1 VRKREI
7 RFLAT
12 ANSDLKAIYDF
23 IAEASGYSSIA
34 EKFVD
39 RIFQFCETLSDFPEV
54 GAARDDLSPGIR
66 LIPFERKATIFHRV
80 LEGEVQI
87 TNVFYRG
94 RDYNENSFEP

>member
-1 VRKREI
+1 VTRREV

-12 ANSDLKAIYDF
+12 ANSDLQAIYDF
-23 IAEASGYSSIA
+23 IAEASGYPAIA

-39 RIFQFCETLSDFPEV
+39 RIFNFCEKLSDFPEIGV
-54 GAARDDLSPGIR
+54 ARDDLSRGIR
-66 LIPFERKATIFHRV
+66 LIPFERKATIFYRV

-94 RDYNENSFEP
+94 RDYNETTFEP